1 MSVFAEDTSAASAG
15 ARPASPTPPPPA
27 SARRQFE
34 MLTTHRQAL
43 QSQRGRKSTRLDEVN
58 DFLALAPAIDDAM
71 EKLGAEL
78 FRKLADLL
86 QSHLTSIL
94 QDVLQQPIKVVATQ
108 DHKRGAATLR
118 LHIEREGQEEDI
130 MRGSGGSVANVLSVG
145 LRLLALA
152 QLDPAVHRRF
162 LVLDEQ
168 DCWLAP
174 ELVPR
179 LVRIV
184 SDAGDEMGFQVVM
197 ISHHAPSA
205 FEPFGKRI
213 YRFAPGPAGV
223 SAEVVG
229 GPARNADRDGDRR

>member
-1 MSVFAEDTSAASAG
+1 MSVVTENVSDDPTSRATVS
-15 ARPASPTPPPPA
+15 PPA

-34 MLTTHRQAL
+34 KLATQRQTL
-43 QSQRGRKSTRLDEVN
+43 QSQRGRKSARLDELN
-58 DFLALAPAIDDAM
+58 EFLALLPAIDDAM
-71 EKLGAEL
+71 EKLSAEL
-78 FRKLADLL
+78 FSKLAELL
-86 QSHLTSIL
+86 QGHLTSIL

-118 LHIEREGQEEDI
+118 LHIERDGQEEDI

-179 LVRIV
+179 LVKIV
-184 SDAGDEMGFQVVM
+184 SEAGDAMGFQVVM

-205 FEPFGKRI
+205 FEQFGKRI
-213 YRFAPGPAGV
+213 YRLVPGTSGV
-223 SAEVVG
+223 CVETVG
-229 GPARNADRDGDRR
+229 GPAKNADIGADGL